1 MQQSQSHLVSQSEGM
16 KSKLPYVLLLRP
28 CTARLR
34 CLFGE
39 VGREGKKTVDKNITE
54 LSMKGNDLIII
65 SLIE

>member
-39 VGREGKKTVDKNITE
+39 VGREGKKNSRQKYYRVVDERK
-54 LSMKGNDLIII
+54 
-65 SLIE
+65 